1 MTASPVL
8 SIVLPVYNQADH
20 LAAIVQEYRRELDR
34 LRRPCELILVPNGCR
49 DRSVEIAHRL
59 ADAHGDVRVAEA
71 SRPGWGH
78 AVRWGIAV
86 ARGEI
91 VGYTNLARTSA
102 ADLTL
107 LAIYATAYP
116 EVVVKANRKIRE
128 GMSRRLGALLYNLEC
143 RALFDLSCWD
153 INGTPK
159 FFPRRFDR
167 LLALRRDDDLL
178 DLEFAVTC
186 RTAGY
191 PLIEVPIF
199 STRRHGGRSTTR
211 LTSAIRLYLGALAM
225 RCGPITTGT
234 GAIPHRSRARGG
246 TVGASI
252 ERCSQRGRADRGG
265 TCLRVSAFRWSCRGS
280 TNTSF

>member
-1 MTASPVL
+1 MIAAPVL
-8 SIVLPVYNQADH
+8 SIVLPIYNQADH
-20 LAAIVQEYRRELDR
+20 LAAIVEEYRRELDR
-34 LRRPCELILVPNGCR
+34 LRVPKELILVPNGCR
-49 DRSVEIAHRL
+49 DRSAEIAHAL
-59 ADAHGDVRVAEA
+59 EDAHGDVRVAEA
-71 SRPGWGH
+71 PRAGWGH
-78 AVRWGIAV
+78 AVRWGVAA

-128 GMSRRLGALLYNLEC
+128 GARRRLGSLLYNLEC
-143 RALFDLSCWD
+143 RALFDLSYWD

-178 DLEFAVTC
+178 DLEFAVAC

-199 STRRHGGRSTTR
+199 SARRHGGRSTTT
-211 LTSAIRLYLGALAM
+211 LTSAMRLYLGALAM
-225 RCGPITTGT
+225 RRGT
-234 GAIPHRSRARGG
+234 GP
-246 TVGASI
+246 VP
-252 ERCSQRGRADRGG
+252 
-265 TCLRVSAFRWSCRGS
+265 
-280 TNTSF
+280 